1 MTSCRT
7 TFRALTALLFVA
19 IAAACSNEPAPLPPK
34 TAEGAKQTIGS
45 VPMAARAPVGVV
57 PPVQAAPAATK
68 MAPTPGTVV
77 RATELKDKPAAEAKT
92 LKQLAAKSAVT
103 IVDRQGGWLRVT
115 VQGQQGW
122 VRLLHVSTQPAGAG
136 GGKANDLEAAKR
148 IATGRA
154 GGGNIVATS
163 GIRGLN
169 EEQLRTAAA
178 NPAELKRLDGY
189 AATEAQASDYARKHG
204 LAPRRVAFPK
214 APQ

>member
-1 MTSCRT
+1 MTARIT
-7 TFRALTALLFVA
+7 TLRLAPALCIA
-19 IAAACSNEPAPLPPK
+19 IVGACSNEPSPLPPK
-34 TAEGAKQTIGS
+34 TAGS
-45 VPMAARAPVGVV
+45 APVAARAPVAVA

-68 MAPTPGTVV
+68 IAPTPGTVV
-77 RATELKDKPAAEAKT
+77 RATELKDKPAADAKT

-115 VQGQQGW
+115 AQGQQGW

-136 GGKANDLEAAKR
+136 GRTSDLEAAKR

-178 NPAELKRLDGY
+178 NPAELQRLDGY
-189 AATEAQASDYARKHG
+189 VATDAQATDYARAHG
-204 LAPRRVAFPK
+204 LAARRVSYPK
-214 APQ
+214 VPQ

>member
-1 MTSCRT
+1 MNARIT
-7 TFRALTALLFVA
+7 TLRLVTVLW
-19 IAAACSNEPAPLPPK
+19 IAAAGACSNEPGAPPPK
-34 TAEGAKQTIGS
+34 TAGS
-45 VPMAARAPVGVV
+45 APAAARAPIELARTAE
-57 PPVQAAPAATK
+57 AAPAATK

-77 RATELKDKPAAEAKT
+77 RATELKDKPVANART

-115 VQGQQGW
+115 AQGQQGW
-122 VRLLHVSTQPAGAG
+122 VRLLHVSTQPAGAS
-136 GGKANDLEAAKR
+136 GKTNDLEAAKR

-178 NPAELKRLDGY
+178 NPEELKRLDGY
-189 AATEAQASDYARKHG
+189 AATEAQATDYARRHG
-204 LAPRRVAFPK
+204 LAARRVAFPK

>member
-1 MTSCRT
+1 MTARIT
-7 TFRALTALLFVA
+7 TLHLVTAALW
-19 IAAACSNEPAPLPPK
+19 IAAAGACSNEPGPPPPK
-34 TAEGAKQTIGS
+34 TAGS
-45 VPMAARAPVGVV
+45 APIELTRTAE
-57 PPVQAAPAATK
+57 AAPAATK

-77 RATELKDKPAAEAKT
+77 RATELKDKPVANART

-115 VQGQQGW
+115 AQGQQGW
-122 VRLLHVSTQPAGAG
+122 VRLLHVSTQPAGAS
-136 GGKANDLEAAKR
+136 GKTNDLEAAKR

-178 NPAELKRLDGY
+178 NPEDLKRLDGY
-189 AATEAQASDYARKHG
+189 AATEAQASDYARRHG
-204 LAPRRVAFPK
+204 LAARRVAFPK